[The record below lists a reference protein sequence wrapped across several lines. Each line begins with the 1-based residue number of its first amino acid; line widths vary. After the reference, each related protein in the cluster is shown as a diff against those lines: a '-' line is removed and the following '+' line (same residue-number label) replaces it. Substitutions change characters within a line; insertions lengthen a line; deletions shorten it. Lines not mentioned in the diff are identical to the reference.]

1 MWLELDLGG
10 KPRSE
15 EKERSL
21 DFVILANAWQDG
33 VQNPTSKHHVAREL
47 ARAGHRVLWVNG
59 AGMRTPSLGTGHD
72 RSRIATKLGQAAA
85 GIEAVEERIWVI
97 APLILPFPQSTVV
110 RRLNAQ
116 IYLRS
121 SRMACRRL
129 GFSEPTFINFL
140 PMVPRF
146 QSHWPWD
153 KLYYCVDRWDAFD
166 TYDAT
171 LMTKLDELCC
181 RSADLVITTSAELQK
196 RAKRYN
202 DNTHLVLHGVDHA
215 HFATSLNG
223 GSRPADLPDRGRV
236 FGFIGLLGA
245 WVDQDLLIRIARA
258 HPEDSIVLIGGA
270 DVCVAKLEAEP
281 NIHVMGPRPF
291 ADLPSYL
298 AHFDLGMIPFVLNDL
313 TISVNPIK
321 LREMIA
327 AGCRVVSTA
336 LPEVSRLAEAI
347 PEVAVA
353 DDPDGFIK
361 CIDELLATPREP
373 DSRRALSDHVAG
385 ETWRHK
391 VSTILELLESDSQA

>member
-1 MWLELDLGG
+1 M
-10 KPRSE
+10 
-15 EKERSL
+15 

-85 GIEAVEERIWVI
+85 GIESVEERIWVI
-97 APLILPFPQSTVV
+97 APLILPFPQSAVV
-110 RRLNAQ
+110 RGLNAE

-121 SRMACRRL
+121 SRIACRRL
-129 GFSEPTFINFL
+129 GFTEPTFINFL
-140 PMVPRF
+140 PMVPHF
-146 QSHWPWD
+146 QAHWPWG

-196 RAKRYN
+196 RAKGYN
-202 DNTHLVLHGVDHA
+202 DNTHLVLHGVNHT

-223 GSRPADLPDRGRV
+223 GARPDDLPDRGRI

-245 WVDQDLLIRIARA
+245 WVDQELLIRIARA
-258 HPEDSIVLIGGA
+258 HPEDSLVLIGGA
-270 DVCVAKLEAEP
+270 DVCVRDLKAEP

-291 ADLPSYL
+291 AELPAYL
-298 AHFDLGMIPFVLNDL
+298 AHFDLGLIPFVLNDL
-313 TISVNPIK
+313 TLSVNPIK

-327 AGCRVVSTA
+327 AGCPVVSTA
-336 LPEVSRLAEAI
+336 LPEVGRLAEAI

-353 DDPDGFIK
+353 DDADAFIDGI
-361 CIDELLATPREP
+361 EQLLAMPRE
-373 DSRRALSDHVAG
+373 DETRRALSDRVAE

-391 VSTILELLESDSQA
+391 VQTILELLENTPTA